1 MADTMTGWP
10 GEPGFD
16 EITATRQWLGKRGIE
31 VGEPSR
37 LLSARVGA
45 RLSRR
50 SPGRFRWLAGA
61 AALSILL
68 AVAYGSVGVHGDG
81 IVLGLVCASMEVALW
96 LSYRHRERAL
106 GPLPVMDRR
115 SGRPSA
121 FAILGG
127 WYVASFVITFGGGA
141 ALAAAIH
148 LTTPAK
154 AYAQGLIAMLGWAA
168 LCCAVILI
176 GTLRR
181 PVYAEDTASAA
192 VDTEL
197 RVLDSQAAV
206 PGFYAVIILYDRIV
220 GDRVPGE
227 FTGWLI
233 AYAVLAFGT
242 TVIGVWRHHRR
253 PALPPGDYGTPIR
266 PVLDRSF

>member
-1 MADTMTGWP
+1 MANAMTGWP

-16 EITATRQWLGKRGIE
+16 EITATRQWLGKRGVE

-37 LLSARVGA
+37 LLAARVGT

-50 SPGRFRWLAGA
+50 TPGRFRWLAGA
-61 AALSILL
+61 AVVSVLLGMAAGAVGLGGNGILL
-68 AVAYGSVGVHGDG
+68 
-81 IVLGLVCASMEVALW
+81 GLICASLEVALW

-115 SGRPSA
+115 SRRPSA
-121 FAILGG
+121 FAILGA

-141 ALAAAIH
+141 ALTAAIH

-154 AYAQGLIAMLGWAA
+154 AYAWGLAALLGWAA

-197 RVLDSQAAV
+197 RVLDSQAAI
-206 PGFYAVIILYDRIV
+206 PGFYPVIVLYDMAV
-220 GDRVPGE
+220 GDQAPAE

-253 PALPPGDYGTPIR
+253 PALPPGDYGTP
-266 PVLDRSF
+266 VQVSS